1 MYPTLCHIVY
11 LMLSVAVTVT
21 VAHTA
26 HRISRPFVVDVFG
39 GDETLADA
47 VNRMLVIGC
56 YLLNVGWV
64 AFGVRF
70 GPVPSDLQSLIEVVT
85 TKFGWVLLILG
96 VMHMLNVAVL
106 TAVRRYIVSQPMEI
120 VEFLDETSC

>member
-1 MYPTLCHIVY
+1 MFSLVNHIMYFV
-11 LMLSVAVTVT
+11 LSVLVTVT

-26 HRISRPFVVDVFG
+26 HRISRPFVVDVFR
-39 GDETLADA
+39 GDEALADA

-64 AFGVRF
+64 TFGVRF
-70 GPVPSDLQSLIEVVT
+70 GDAPTDLLSLIETVT
-85 TKFGWVLLILG
+85 TKFGWVVLILG

-120 VEFLDETSC
+120 VEFLEED

>member
-1 MYPTLCHIVY
+1 MFAVLNHLLY
-11 LMLSVAVTVT
+11 LVLSVIATIT

-26 HRISRPFVVDVFG
+26 HRISRPFVVDVFH
-39 GDETLADA
+39 GDEPLADA

-56 YLLNVGWV
+56 YLLNVAWV
-64 AFGVRF
+64 AFGVRY
-70 GPVPSDLQSLIEVVT
+70 GAVPTDVQSLLESVT

-106 TAVRRYIVSQPMEI
+106 TAVRRYVISQPMEI
-120 VEFLDETSC
+120 VEFLDD